1 MRTTCPRDAFDSLL
15 LAMVGLGLAF
25 ALVGCSTAAGPNATA
40 RPAAD
45 PSLAAPGAALPPA
58 STAPAN
64 ATPEAML
71 LVGRLGEPG
80 LRLLIAQ
87 TGEAVMDLPAGTPDA
102 AWKRMVTAT
111 ADGSKTQ
118 VRDILLDGGLPGPR
132 LDIDGQWRL
141 PTIGFDPVPAGV
153 SADGSTIAL
162 VPDASGSTGAAGTSR
177 FAIVQH
183 ANGNRP
189 TTSRDAQLR
198 LAKTIELKGA
208 FDFDALSPSGDVLY
222 VVEHLDGQTGSY
234 QVRAVDVATG
244 YLRDQVIADK
254 RNIGEA
260 MAGWPIAQL
269 RRPDGIVLTLY
280 RGAEHPFVHALNT
293 AEAWAVCLD
302 LPANGASDAVAARD
316 WGLAP
321 SADGKTVYAI
331 NANLGLAAEI
341 NPSELTVT
349 RTSRL
354 ETASARSGSSIVLAK
369 FGHEAVGPAGRVLV
383 SPDGGVVWAAGAN
396 GILEIDTRDLSVRH
410 RFLEGTAVDGIAV
423 APDGSVLFALV
434 RDGGRIVALLP
445 GSGREAGTVPG
456 GGFDRLLAAAP
467 W

>member
-1 MRTTCPRDAFDSLL
+1 MRTTRPRNALDLLL

-25 ALVGCSTAAGPNATA
+25 GVVGCSTAAGPNATG

-45 PSLAAPGAALPPA
+45 PSVAAPGAALPPA
-58 STAPAN
+58 STGPAN

-80 LRLLIAQ
+80 LDLVIAQ
-87 TGEAVMDLPAGTPDA
+87 TGEKVMDLPAGTPDA
-102 AWKRMVTAT
+102 AWTRIVTAAT
-111 ADGSKTQ
+111 DGATTQ
-118 VRDILLDGGLPGPR
+118 VRDGRLDGQLSGPR
-132 LDIDGQWRL
+132 LDIDGAWRL
-141 PTIGFDPVPAGV
+141 PTIGTDRVPAGV

-162 VPDASGSTGAAGTSR
+162 VTDAASSSSAAGTSR

-183 ANGNRP
+183 VNGNRP
-189 TTSRDAQLR
+189 TTSRDARLH
-198 LAKTIELKGA
+198 LAKTIELKGS
-208 FDFDALSPSGDVLY
+208 FEFDALSPSGDVLY
-222 VVEHLDGQTGSY
+222 VVEHLDGQTGAY

-269 RRPDGIVLTLY
+269 RRSDGIVLTLY

-302 LPANGASDAVAARD
+302 LPANGASDAAASRD

-331 NANLGLAAEI
+331 NATLGIAAEI

-354 ETASARSGSSIVLAK
+354 DLATTGSAGSIVLAK
-369 FGHEAVGPAGRVLV
+369 FGHEAVGPAGRVVV
-383 SPDGGVVWAAGAN
+383 SPDGGIVWAAGSN
-396 GILEIDTRDLSVRH
+396 GILEINTRDLTIRH

-456 GGFDRLLAAAP
+456 GGFDRLIAAAP

>member
-1 MRTTCPRDAFDSLL
+1 MRTTRPRNVLDSLL
-15 LAMVGLGLAF
+15 FGTVGLTLVF
-25 ALVGCSTAAGPNATA
+25 ALVGCSTAAGPNSTSG
-40 RPAAD
+40 PAAN
-45 PSLAAPGAALPPA
+45 PSVVVPGAAVLSA
-58 STAPAN
+58 STAPAD

-80 LRLLIAQ
+80 LDLVIAQ
-87 TGEAVMDLPAGTPDA
+87 TGEKVMDLPAGTPDP
-102 AWKRMVTAT
+102 AWTRMVTAAT
-111 ADGSKTQ
+111 DGATTQ
-118 VRDILLDGGLPGPR
+118 VRDGLLDGQMSGPR
-132 LDIDGQWRL
+132 LDIDGAWRL
-141 PTIGFDPVPAGV
+141 PTIGTDRVPAGV
-153 SADGSTIAL
+153 SIDGSTIAL
-162 VPDASGSTGAAGTSR
+162 VTDAASSDGAAGTSR

-183 ANGNRP
+183 VNGNHP
-189 TTSRDAQLR
+189 TSSRDAR
-198 LAKTIELKGA
+198 LHLATTIELKGS
-208 FDFDALSPSGDVLY
+208 FEFDALSPSGDVLY

-244 YLRDQVIADK
+244 RLRDQVIADK

-269 RRPDGIVLTLY
+269 RRADGVVLTLY

-302 LPANGASDAVAARD
+302 LPANGASDVVAARD

-331 NANLGLAAEI
+331 NANLGIAAEI
-341 NPSELTVT
+341 SPSELTVT

-354 ETASARSGSSIVLAK
+354 ETASAGSAGSIVLAK
-369 FGHEAVGPAGRVLV
+369 FGHEAVGPAGRALV
-383 SPDGGVVWAAGAN
+383 SPDGGVVWAAGTN
-396 GILEIDTRDLSVRH
+396 GILEIDTHDLSVRH

-423 APDGSVLFALV
+423 TPDGSVLFALV

-445 GSGREAGTVPG
+445 GTGREAGTVPG